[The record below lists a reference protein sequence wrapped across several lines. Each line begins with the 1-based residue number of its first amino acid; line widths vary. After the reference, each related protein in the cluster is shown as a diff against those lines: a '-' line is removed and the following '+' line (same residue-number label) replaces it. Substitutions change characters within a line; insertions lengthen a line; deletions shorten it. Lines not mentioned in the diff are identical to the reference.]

1 MEWLKCFH
9 YLSNARHS
17 KHHTFVQYWLS
28 QEDLSH
34 NNLAGHTSCRFSSWL
49 IIFRISPHFPRQ
61 NQRIIS
67 LHSALQWCETC
78 VDIFASFILITQNCF
93 KCLLSSLCWLF
104 CHPNCIL
111 SQWNKQVKC
120 KNQIIVQCKP
130 PIKIAITA
138 FVPGFFFTALVKE
151 IFCRLFCCHFFSG
164 FLFSMPSKV
173 IYRCHLDDWSWRNTT
188 RGRYSVHVASGE
200 FAAHKIACSWWQSG

>member
-1 MEWLKCFH
+1 MEWLKCLH
-9 YLSNARHS
+9 YLSIARHS

-78 VDIFASFILITQNCF
+78 VDIFASFILITQKCF
-93 KCLLSSLCWLF
+93 KCLLSSLSWLF
-104 CHPNCIL
+104 CHPNCTL
-111 SQWNKQVKC
+111 SHWNKQVKC

-130 PIKIAITA
+130 PIKIAITV
-138 FVPGFFFTALVKE
+138 FVPGFFLQHWWKKYSADCFVVIFFFRFSFLNALQSY
-151 IFCRLFCCHFFSG
+151 ISL
-164 FLFSMPSKV
+164 P
-173 IYRCHLDDWSWRNTT
+173 
-188 RGRYSVHVASGE
+188 
-200 FAAHKIACSWWQSG
+200 SWWLILKKRYPWPLLRSCYLRWICCP